1 MSNIINVKTSN
12 LISAPNNPF
21 RVVLD
26 TEMEMLI
33 ESISQSGVI
42 TPIIA
47 RTIDN
52 DKYEIVSGH
61 RRKYAC
67 EFLNIDTVPVVI
79 RELNKNEAIVCLVD
93 SNLQR
98 ENVLPS
104 EKAFAYKMKL
114 EALSSQGKRNDL
126 TSCQVGTKLR
136 SDELMAQSVNDS
148 ARQIQRYIRL
158 TFLIPELLKLVDEGK
173 ISFTPAVE
181 LSYLSVEQQQVL
193 FQEMEINDCTP
204 SLSQACRMKKAAQNN
219 ELTELVIADVMAEEK
234 ANQKEMFK
242 VPMEKIRQYT
252 PKVKEKDIQDF
263 VLKACEYYQKHLL
276 RQRERER

>member
-26 TEMEMLI
+26 AEMEMLI

-61 RRKYAC
+61 RRKFAC
-67 EFLNIDTVPVVI
+67 EFLNIDTVPVVV
-79 RELNKNEAIVCLVD
+79 RELDKNEAIVYLVD

-98 ENVLPS
+98 ENILPS

-114 EALSSQGKRNDL
+114 EAIKHQGKAS
-126 TSCQVGTKLR
+126 TQFVSKLR
-136 SDELMAQSVNDS
+136 SDEIVGKDNNESRETV
-148 ARQIQRYIRL
+148 RRYIRL

-181 LSYLSVEQQQVL
+181 LSYLSTEQQQLL
-193 FQEMEINDCTP
+193 FQEMELNDCTP

-263 VLKACEYYQKHLL
+263 VLKACEYYQKYLL